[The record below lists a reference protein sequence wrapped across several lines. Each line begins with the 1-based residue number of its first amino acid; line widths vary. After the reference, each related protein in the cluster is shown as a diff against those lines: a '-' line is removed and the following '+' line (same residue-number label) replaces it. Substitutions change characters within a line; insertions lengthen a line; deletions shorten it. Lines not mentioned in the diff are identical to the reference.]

1 MQRAMQVPQVLIVAI
16 LGLVV
21 LFVITTDY
29 FVRKRTNRR
38 VAMAVAAETADS
50 PTPSPVVEAST

>member
-1 MQRAMQVPQVLIVAI
+1 MQIPQVLITAI

-29 FVRKRTNRR
+29 FVRQRVNRR
-38 VAMAVAAETADS
+38 VALMVAETADS
-50 PTPSPVVEAST
+50 STPPPAAEAST